1 MISIGSASHGRARRL
16 HLRLD
21 DGFECFKGE
30 RPDARQG
37 SQPLDWVRS
46 LNDFNIAPEN

>member
-1 MISIGSASHGRARRL
+1 MISIGSASHGRARRR

-30 RPDARQG
+30 RLEAGQG
-37 SQPLDWVRS
+37 SQPLNRARS
-46 LNDFNIAPEN
+46 LNDFNTAEN